1 MFSGKS
7 EIEAA
12 EEKERIIEE
21 KERREGQVKERVRS
35 GARRRKK
42 VKVKKRRK
50 KIIEQN
56 QAAKTGHDTGLI
68 SRPLF
73 TNSNPYFKDLNFP
86 SLPLSFDKSPDFS
99 KFDAQFGGAVAP
111 SEQPIQK
118 RLISRPQAT
127 GPTSTPTGTTSSSA
141 GLRSRILLPKR
152 RLFGSKAPELGLRV
166 SQSPNIISATDLPS
180 SPAQQLTL
188 LKFPSAQPQIQHQSQ
203 LSFNVKEK
211 PRTLLSRTKSRL
223 RPSRVLFG
231 HKSQLIS
238 NLESKRPQLQEPQ
251 FFTNV
256 NIKFKPPQLQSSS
269 PTPGIFQS
277 PQSSGP
283 IPATEDPTQ
292 FQLASIQLPKPQSR
306 FQKSQ
311 FQFQSHLLRG
321 FDGSYTINTDL

>member
-1 MFSGKS
+1 MRKENMKESG
-7 EIEAA
+7 
-12 EEKERIIEE
+12 
-21 KERREGQVKERVRS
+21 RS
-35 GARRRKK
+35 GGRRRKK
-42 VKVKKRRK
+42 VKVKRRK
-50 KIIEQN
+50 KKITGEGQTRV
-56 QAAKTGHDTGLI
+56 QATRTGHVTGHI
-68 SRPLF
+68 SSSLL

-111 SEQPIQK
+111 SEQPSQK

-188 LKFPSAQPQIQHQSQ
+188 LKFSSAQPQIQHQSR

>member
-1 MFSGKS
+1 MFSGES
-7 EIEAA
+7 ETTTV
-12 EEKERIIEE
+12 EE
-21 KERREGQVKERVRS
+21 KERRAEEKEVKERVKS
-35 GARRRKK
+35 GGRRRKK
-42 VKVKKRRK
+42 VKVKRRK
-50 KIIEQN
+50 KKITGEGQTRV
-56 QAAKTGHDTGLI
+56 QATKTGHVTGHI
-68 SRPLF
+68 SSPLL

-99 KFDAQFGGAVAP
+99 KFDAQFGGAVAS
-111 SEQPIQK
+111 SEQPSQK

-269 PTPGIFQS
+269 PTPGIFQL

-292 FQLASIQLPKPQSR
+292 FQLPKPQSR